1 MTTDHNKRLLYL
13 FLAIALV
20 ALTALTGWAGYRL
33 FSRALGPAVTTTPSP
48 AVVTVIVVATP
59 TQPIPSPTPTPLSTV
74 TTIATM
80 PTVATVT
87 ASTPTAALSVIVTAD
102 LANLRSAPD
111 IGAPV
116 LGAAPKGTLLQPQGR
131 TADNQWLQ
139 VCCVSNQWGWIT
151 NHSDLVTLNF
161 QPGLLPVVQFPTPAP
176 QPQPTHTPPPT
187 WTPAPQPTR
196 TPLPTWTPAPQ
207 PTRTPLP
214 TWTPVPPAATATSTP
229 PTDFWRGEYFNNLT
243 LQGPPVLTRHDAALT
258 FSWGTGSPAP
268 GVVSA
273 DNFSARW
280 TRWLVMPRSD
290 TVRFAVRVDDG
301 VRIKLDGALIL
312 DAWRDSAQAEY
323 AVERPVSAGSHL
335 VEVEYYE
342 RNGQAEINFGWMPVA
357 PSPTASSTPTTTATA
372 TRTPTSSPTGTRT
385 PTATP
390 TTTVTGSPTSTAT
403 PTPTVTTM
411 PTIVVP
417 PSEPTATPTATNTP
431 ATTATSTSTAT
442 TAATATSTSTPT
454 FTATSTATA
463 TATATRTPTPTPLT
477 ATPTATSAPPTA
489 TPSATSEPAATPTPT
504 ITPLPPT
511 PTATATPALQ
521 PSLVISPTTGWAGTV
536 VQVTGA
542 NWLPNDR
549 VTLTVTQPRSRGL
562 EFARAR
568 LRVRTDRQ
576 GRFTATLT
584 MPPQVAQPGATA
596 VWIVGTGSRSTRAT
610 AVFTL
615 TPPSD
620 ATPVGA
626 PTVIT
631 PATDSTPPPD
641 SNP

>member
-1 MTTDHNKRLLYL
+1 MTTHNKRLLYL
-13 FLAIALV
+13 LLAV
-20 ALTALTGWAGYRL
+20 ALAALMALTGWAGYVL
-33 FSRALGPAVTTTPSP
+33 FSRALGPGAAATPSP

-59 TQPIPSPTPTPLSTV
+59 TQPIPSPTPTPLSTAAAIPSV
-74 TTIATM
+74 PATAA
-80 PTVATVT
+80 ATVT
-87 ASTPTAALSVIVTAD
+87 ASAPTTTPTSALNVLVAAD

-116 LGAAPKGTLLQPQGR
+116 LGAAPKGALLQPQGR
-131 TADNQWLQ
+131 TADNQWLL
-139 VCCVSNQWGWIT
+139 VCCVYNQWGWIA
-151 NHSDLVTLNF
+151 NHPDLVTLNF

-176 QPQPTHTPPPT
+176 QPTRPPLPT
-187 WTPAPQPTR
+187 WTPVPQPTR

-207 PTRTPLP
+207 PTRTP
-214 TWTPVPPAATATSTP
+214 TATPVPPAATATPTP
-229 PTDFWRGEYFNNLT
+229 PTDFWRGDYFNNLT
-243 LQGPPVLTRHDAALT
+243 LQGPPVLTRHDAAIT
-258 FSWGTGSPAP
+258 FNWGLGSPAP

-280 TRWLVMPRSD
+280 TRWLVMPRSE

-301 VRIKLDGALIL
+301 VRIKLDGAVIL

-323 AVERPVSAGSHL
+323 AVEQPVSAGTHL

-342 RNGQAEINFGWMPVA
+342 RSGQAEINFGWMPLA
-357 PSPTASSTPTTTATA
+357 PSPTASSTPTATATA
-372 TRTPTSSPTGTRT
+372 TRTVTPSPTGTRT
-385 PTATP
+385 PTAT
-390 TTTVTGSPTSTAT
+390 VTGSPASTATAT
-403 PTPTVTTM
+403 PTSTTM

-417 PSEPTATPTATNTP
+417 PSEPTATPTATSTP
-431 ATTATSTSTAT
+431 V
-442 TAATATSTSTPT
+442 ATATSTSTPT
-454 FTATSTATA
+454 AVATSTATA
-463 TATATRTPTPTPLT
+463 TATRTPAPST
-477 ATPTATSAPPTA
+477 ATPTATATSAPPTA
-489 TPSATSEPAATPTPT
+489 TSEPAATHTPT

-596 VWIVGTGSRSTRAT
+596 VWIVGTGSRNTRAT

-615 TPPSD
+615 TPPSEP
-620 ATPVGA
+620 TPVGA

-631 PATDSTPPPD
+631 PATDSTRPPD